1 MEYFLIIL
9 LLLIFMYAFVCVLPS
24 YVLEYMLQ
32 MLRENQNQGSS
43 QLAQLRELCTV
54 VSKSTAPKGTE
65 ILEKGVEDLESS
77 FREHLSRVG

>member
-1 MEYFLIIL
+1 
-9 LLLIFMYAFVCVLPS
+9 
-24 YVLEYMLQ
+24 

-43 QLAQLRELCTV
+43 QLAQLRELCAI
-54 VSKSTAPKGTE
+54 VSKSTASKGTE

>member
-1 MEYFLIIL
+1 
-9 LLLIFMYAFVCVLPS
+9 
-24 YVLEYMLQ
+24 MLQ

-43 QLAQLRELCTV
+43 QLAQLRELCAV
-54 VSKSTAPKGTE
+54 VSKSTAPRGTE

>member
-1 MEYFLIIL
+1 MHL
-9 LLLIFMYAFVCVLPS
+9 CVLPLCI
-24 YVLEYMLQ
+24 LECMLQ

-43 QLAQLRELCTV
+43 QLAQLRELCIV

-65 ILEKGVEDLESS
+65 ILEKGVEDLDSS

>member
-1 MEYFLIIL
+1 
-9 LLLIFMYAFVCVLPS
+9 MYLHVLPLYIS
-24 YVLEYMLQ
+24 ECLLQ
-32 MLRENQNQGSS
+32 MLRENQNQGSN

>member
-1 MEYFLIIL
+1 MHL
-9 LLLIFMYAFVCVLPS
+9 CVLS
-24 YVLEYMLQ
+24 LYISECVLQ

-43 QLAQLRELCTV
+43 QLAQLRELCAI
-54 VSKSTAPKGTE
+54 VSKSTASKGTE